1 MTLVSI
7 ILATPQM
14 KSLFSIL
21 DCVNFEN
28 QRFRKMS
35 EKKKLSELVNAQ
47 IQKIEF

>member
-1 MTLVSI
+1 
-7 ILATPQM
+7 M

-47 IQKIEF
+47 IQKIEFWKLNENMFLNRT